1 MKPLRS
7 SIERAPAALP
17 VWAAILEDLG
27 NPAPQRVAK
36 ALGVARSTVYRWNQA
51 GGGPRMACLALF
63 WLTRWGRSEVDAQ
76 AVNDA
81 QLYSQLATSL
91 AADRDRLAHQVQLLT
106 ATLAPAGGF
115 HHAGFGVSGVRFS
128 GLPGRVTAPS
138 RPQGRVYPGVAF
150 EAANGGRGRLAPASP
165 GAAAA
170 AAAGGPG
177 LTAQAPGQR
186 QGAARTAAPGAPTTN
201 SRLSGRAGQAVGSAA
216 PRPRPAPGEIEH
228 RSAGVQKPARRP
240 AEGGGV
246 PPPLRP
252 PRQPGALPQTPN
264 PAPAPGR
271 VSQAGQT
278 LSKRKETP

>member
-1 MKPLRS
+1 MRPLQS
-7 SIERAPAALP
+7 SIERLPKALP

-27 NPAPQRVAK
+27 DPPPHRVAK
-36 ALGVARSTVYRWNQA
+36 ALGVARSTVYRWNAA

-81 QLYSQLATSL
+81 QLYSGLAVSL

-106 ATLAPAGGF
+106 ATLNPTSIPLCGTKCWK
-115 HHAGFGVSGVRFS
+115 S

-138 RPQGRVYPGVAF
+138 RSVGRVYPGMPF
-150 EAANGGRGRLAPASP
+150 EASQAGRGRLAPASP

-170 AAAGGPG
+170 AAACGPG
-177 LTAQAPGQR
+177 LAAPAPR
-186 QGAARTAAPGAPTTN
+186 QGPGAARTACPGAPASN
-201 SRLSGRAGQAVGSAA
+201 SRLTGRAGQAVPSPA
-216 PRPRPAPGEIEH
+216 PRPRATPMALEH
-228 RSAGVQKPARRP
+228 RSAGVLMPGRSP

-252 PRQPGALPQTPN
+252 PRQPGALPQTPKT
-264 PAPAPGR
+264 APAPSPAR
-271 VSQAGQT
+271 QAGHPLRT
-278 LSKRKETP
+278 RKETQ

>member
-1 MKPLRS
+1 VTPLRS

-106 ATLAPAGGF
+106 ATLNPWPHSTMREKF
-115 HHAGFGVSGVRFS
+115 SPVR
-128 GLPGRVTAPS
+128 LPGRVTSPS
-138 RPQGRVYPGVAF
+138 RPTGRVYPGVAF
-150 EAANGGRGRLAPASP
+150 EAANRGRGRLAPASP

-170 AAAGGPG
+170 AAAGGP
-177 LTAQAPGQR
+177 AQAAPAPGHR
-186 QGAARTAAPGAPTTN
+186 PGAARTAAPGAPATN
-201 SRLSGRAGQAVGSAA
+201 SRPSGRAGQAVGSPA
-216 PRPRPAPGEIEH
+216 PRPRLAPVELEH

-271 VSQAGQT
+271 AGQAAHS
-278 LSKRKETP
+278 LSKRKETT